1 MRITRRCTLITLFD
15 MFSQNWQN
23 PIMQRA
29 KNDRSVRRALP
40 VYDNVIY
47 MAMYIC
53 YKHYFKAEIQ
63 RRYSYIRIGND
74 KETKRTIRVID
85 KIFI

>member
-15 MFSQNWQN
+15 VFSQNWQN

-29 KNDRSVRRALP
+29 KNDRSVRRALL

-47 MAMYIC
+47 LAMHVC

-74 KETKRTIRVID
+74 QEMKGIIGVID